1 MASENVHEFTDSNF
15 DSQVL
20 SSPTP
25 VVVDFWATWCQPC
38 LMLAPVID
46 AVAAEFQGRVK
57 VGKVDIDTNRQ
68 VASLH
73 QINSIPTIL
82 IFKNGQVIK
91 RFVGFTKKDNLVAAI
106 NQAIEAAA

>member
-1 MASENVHEFTDSNF
+1 MASANVLEFTDSNF

-38 LMLAPVID
+38 LMLSPVID
-46 AVAAEFQGRVK
+46 AIAAEFAGRVK

-91 RFVGFTKKDNLVAAI
+91 RFVGLTKKDHLVAAI
-106 NQAIEAAA
+106 AQALEAAA